1 MKIITNRPIITDDS
15 NGYYENDY
23 SEIDGSSNST
33 QILHFQ
39 KWINKA
45 HPELGG
51 KIAEDGVFKVNDEF
65 LYKTH
70 GAEYEKALIA
80 TANFLSKAFGTG
92 QQYNPVGMKETDP
105 NYVKGG
111 LTIQKDWGKDY
122 KPLSKPAEKKQNEKK
137 VIEEVKKKK
146 LTNLQLGLI
155 IGGGA
160 AVLITIIVLIAKK

>member
-1 MKIITNRPIITDDS
+1 MRIITNRKVITRNSVNNYS
-15 NGYYENDY
+15 N
-23 SEIDGSSNST
+23 IDGTSNSN
-33 QILHFQ
+33 QVLHFQ

-65 LYKTH
+65 YYKTY
-70 GAEYEKALIA
+70 GAEYEKAAAAL
-80 TANFLSKAFGTG
+80 ANTLSQAFGYG
-92 QQYNPVGMKETDP
+92 IMVNPVGMKETDP
-105 NYVKGG
+105 NYIKGG
-111 LTIQKDWGKDY
+111 LMAQKDWGKNY
-122 KPLSKPAEKKQNEKK
+122 KPLSKPAEKKPVEKK
-137 VIEEVKKKK
+137 PVEEIKKPK